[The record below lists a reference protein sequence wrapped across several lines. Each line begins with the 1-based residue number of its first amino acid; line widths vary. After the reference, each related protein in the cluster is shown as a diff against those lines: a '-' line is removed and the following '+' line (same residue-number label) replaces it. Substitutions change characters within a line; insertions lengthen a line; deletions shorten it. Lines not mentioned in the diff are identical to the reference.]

1 MRNATIALT
10 AAASLL
16 AAGTAATETA
26 GPRELPL
33 GDCSDLVGTYLT
45 KNFAKDASDKTFA
58 SRSLLSFTNGGH
70 AFFTDSGEARETG
83 FSPFSDGR
91 GAWRCVADETG
102 KTKALATILDFTFAR
117 PSGPKQQIGRL
128 NFEVR
133 YDAETKMVG
142 GSIVL
147 YFVPLAGD
155 PLAASALRDG
165 RGFEFTGQRVEAP

>member
-1 MRNATIALT
+1 MRNATIVLA

-16 AAGTAATETA
+16 AAGAAAAETT

-33 GDCSDLVGTYLT
+33 GDCLDLVGTYLT
-45 KNFAKDASDKTFA
+45 KNFAKDASDKTFT

-70 AFFTDSGEARETG
+70 AFFTDSGEAREPG

-102 KTKALATILDFTFAR
+102 KTKALATILDFTFA
-117 PSGPKQQIGRL
+117 SASESKQQIGRL
-128 NFEVR
+128 DFEVR
-133 YDAETKMVG
+133 LDAETKMIG

>member
-1 MRNATIALT
+1 MMAVLWASQEPW
-10 AAASLL
+10 ASLPV
-16 AAGTAATETA
+16 AF
-26 GPRELPL
+26 L
-33 GDCSDLVGTYLT
+33 G
-45 KNFAKDASDKTFA
+45 
-58 SRSLLSFTNGGH
+58 
-70 AFFTDSGEARETG
+70 GER
-83 FSPFSDGR
+83 DGR

-102 KTKALATILDFTFAR
+102 KTKALATVLDFTFAR

-128 NFEVR
+128 NFEVH

-147 YFVPLAGD
+147 YFMPLAGD